1 MIGKTLF
8 FCYGYAMENKTKN
21 LMPQLPD
28 FSKEIANSKKFLA
41 ANPEKKE
48 DVLLLLFALLYQ
60 NQNSNSFE
68 AYNFLFA
75 LLEKIFPRLEAYTFA
90 KFHFAL
96 VTAPQHQ
103 EKFLSR
109 FQSLFSASE
118 KQKLLTE
125 LEQSPFFNSPKNKEL
140 LQRLH
145 EDPEH
150 TSHEKKSLPGL
161 LSLPQKQLHSIS
173 KQLKENIPFK
183 FTHTETLT
191 SPLTDFQK
199 SLQEFFEPFYPV
211 LNRDK
216 TLQQE
221 LENFLQTLKNQKY
234 HIVITGEGKR
244 GKSSLI
250 NALLKQNISLV
261 EESIPKTAVPIEFY
275 FSETEEYH
283 VEFLEEKDL
292 AKQKESYALQGLF
305 QKKEFPASFS
315 FGKKI
320 KIKKQQ
326 LADYTDVDGKFV
338 QQTAKAFIGLNNE
351 LLAQGFCL
359 SDTPGLNCVNSFHD
373 YLTYKESLQADCLI
387 FIVDARKPDS
397 ASELSFLREI
407 TAKSR
412 AINLLGVISN
422 LDRLNKQEKS
432 QNSIDRAN
440 LLFQE
445 AAQHNAIKFLGLY
458 PLNPKALMAHFCF
471 QKSLSAGELQNWN
484 NFLDSIVQAIQND
497 TNTVEY
503 QQKISDNAEK
513 LLRRIEQNLEK
524 NQKEITQIY
533 PNNFIQILEK
543 HEQSLIAALEKYRTQ
558 ATQISKSAEKDIL
571 TWQKQQEE
579 ALDLFEEKFIQT
591 IQLKTREFADTLGS
605 DIAKS
610 DKWKEFDQKEAKEL
624 ARTLVQD
631 FVRKQEEQLQLWEE
645 KIKIFHKDIHMLS
658 NECLETISSGVHT
671 MGDIKLESTT
681 LNNVLIQGNL
691 KMKQLSLFLAGAG
704 SAFILSTS
712 FFNLIT
718 VGSIALAFLGDPI
731 SISGLVLTG
740 IGAITL
746 HFQGDIQK
754 HKKNILEK
762 KQKKIEA
769 WAKKIRTA
777 LEEAIQEKQDEICR
791 QYQTIIQQSFL
802 PSFELLF
809 SETIHIHWYNEFL
822 KHLNEN
828 ANTEKQ
834 NNQKSLEKA
843 RHFLTS

>member
-1 MIGKTLF
+1 
-8 FCYGYAMENKTKN
+8 
-21 LMPQLPD
+21 MPQLPD

-326 LADYTDVDGKFV
+326 LADYMDADGKFA
-338 QQTAKAFIGLNNE
+338 QQTAKVFIGLNNE

-754 HKKNILEK
+754 HKKISWKRNK
-762 KQKKIEA
+762 KRLKHGQKKSA
-769 WAKKIRTA
+769 QPWKKPFRKSRMKFADNIR
-777 LEEAIQEKQDEICR
+777 
-791 QYQTIIQQSFL
+791 QSYNRVFFPL
-802 PSFELLF
+802 SSFF
-809 SETIHIHWYNEFL
+809 F
-822 KHLNEN
+822 
-828 ANTEKQ
+828 
-834 NNQKSLEKA
+834 QKPYI
-843 RHFLTS
+843 FTGIMNF

>member
-8 FCYGYAMENKTKN
+8 FCYGYVMENKTKN

-326 LADYTDVDGKFV
+326 LADYMDADGKFA
-338 QQTAKAFIGLNNE
+338 QQTAKVFIGLNNE

-471 QKSLSAGELQNWN
+471 Q
-484 NFLDSIVQAIQND
+484 
-497 TNTVEY
+497 
-503 QQKISDNAEK
+503 
-513 LLRRIEQNLEK
+513 
-524 NQKEITQIY
+524 
-533 PNNFIQILEK
+533 
-543 HEQSLIAALEKYRTQ
+543 
-558 ATQISKSAEKDIL
+558 
-571 TWQKQQEE
+571 
-579 ALDLFEEKFIQT
+579 
-591 IQLKTREFADTLGS
+591 
-605 DIAKS
+605 
-610 DKWKEFDQKEAKEL
+610 
-624 ARTLVQD
+624 
-631 FVRKQEEQLQLWEE
+631 
-645 KIKIFHKDIHMLS
+645 
-658 NECLETISSGVHT
+658 
-671 MGDIKLESTT
+671 
-681 LNNVLIQGNL
+681 
-691 KMKQLSLFLAGAG
+691 
-704 SAFILSTS
+704 
-712 FFNLIT
+712 
-718 VGSIALAFLGDPI
+718 
-731 SISGLVLTG
+731 
-740 IGAITL
+740 
-746 HFQGDIQK
+746 
-754 HKKNILEK
+754 
-762 KQKKIEA
+762 
-769 WAKKIRTA
+769 
-777 LEEAIQEKQDEICR
+777 
-791 QYQTIIQQSFL
+791 
-802 PSFELLF
+802 
-809 SETIHIHWYNEFL
+809 
-822 KHLNEN
+822 
-828 ANTEKQ
+828 
-834 NNQKSLEKA
+834 
-843 RHFLTS
+843 